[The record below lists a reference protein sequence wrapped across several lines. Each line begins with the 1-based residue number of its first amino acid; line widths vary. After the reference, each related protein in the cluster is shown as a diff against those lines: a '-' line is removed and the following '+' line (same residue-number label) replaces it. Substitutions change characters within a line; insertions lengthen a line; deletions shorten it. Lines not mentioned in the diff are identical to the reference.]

1 MRLSIERKS
10 RVITIHLKNNFNF
23 KKARYFLSKQL
34 AEEEDI
40 VSSEKSMRRIL
51 QKWLETVIYRLF

>member
-10 RVITIHLKNNFNF
+10 RVITIYLKNNLHF
-23 KKARYFLSKQL
+23 KKARYFLLKKL

-40 VSSEKSMRRIL
+40 VSS
-51 QKWLETVIYRLF
+51 

>member
-10 RVITIHLKNNFNF
+10 RVITIYLKNNLHF

-40 VSSEKSMRRIL
+40 VSSEKSM
-51 QKWLETVIYRLF
+51 